1 MYKNHNNLIDDL
13 HRALVVNHSEEGELL
28 QFLRV
33 IVRWTTLQT
42 REDKMGQHQR
52 GRRNS
57 QQGPNRTSQRGDDRG
72 PTRVN
77 LDARVITEGG
87 EILVKEAEQRGRQ
100 LARNLTTSQIRNIY
114 GAVKKMQMKGKL
126 DTHKLLMLKP
136 KLAYAAKRHG
146 GGVETLKEVLTQ
158 AIDLFENDST
168 KFNRF
173 CRFL

>member
-1 MYKNHNNLIDDL
+1 
-13 HRALVVNHSEEGELL
+13 
-28 QFLRV
+28 
-33 IVRWTTLQT
+33 
-42 REDKMGQHQR
+42 MGQHHR
-52 GRRNS
+52 GSRNPQQGSNRGS
-57 QQGPNRTSQRGDDRG
+57 QQRDNRG

-77 LDARVITEGG
+77 LDRRVITEGG
-87 EILVKEAEQRGRQ
+87 EILVKEAEKFGKQ

-146 GGVETLKEVLTQ
+146 GGVETLKDVLTQ
-158 AIDLFENDST
+158 AIDLVGNDSK

-173 CRFL
+173 VDFFEAILAYHRHYGGN